1 MGDDAVDSDKDESMD
16 DSDDNDSS
24 PPSSLPRRGKGRSS
38 SVYPVKN
45 VRKTPKKTQISLAS
59 PFPEVEASC
68 KKPPPRID
76 LPEGVLDTGRHLH
89 HGFKWLH
96 ENRRDS
102 KMRTPQDP
110 EYDRRTVHVPPNFLK
125 EQTPAMKQWW
135 GFKSTNM
142 DTVLFFKVGKF
153 YELFHMDAD
162 VGMQE
167 LDLIY
172 MKGEKAHSGFPEIS
186 YGKFAEQLVTKGYR
200 VARVEQTETPE
211 GLKLRNDSAMKG
223 RKDKVVRRELCS
235 VLSRGTRTYCF
246 LDPVCNAPNGAPS
259 SFSPIVAITE
269 RLLPSSPV
277 KTLNQ
282 KEHEE
287 GGGDMEEEVITDDNL
302 AEQIPPAAICV
313 YGVCIVDST
322 TSMFMLGQFEDG
334 KDRNRLR
341 TLLTQYSPAELLYT
355 ESEATCA
362 LSEDTLHLIKSLV
375 PNAQLEALHPK
386 EEFWGTEQTV
396 EELQKGRYF
405 STNMEEW
412 PPILRAATSGRD
424 DSSLCISA
432 LGAATWYLR
441 RALIEHDLLSM
452 GNFTAYIPPD
462 KDITTE
468 ECTSSSAM
476 NTLSTS
482 DSQFMVLDGVAL
494 ANLEVLRNSFDGG
507 SKGSLWNH
515 MNRCKTAF
523 GRRLL
528 HSWITKPL
536 VRREAI
542 DSRLDAVQ
550 LLLGE
555 LSPEAGELRSQ
566 LSKLPDIERLLS
578 RVHSMSSSHRSND
591 HPDSR
596 AIMYECDK
604 YEARKLKDFCLVL
617 DGLEMASKLTKMFE
631 DVDLSSASLLEWC
644 LRNEDADGAFPNLSE
659 PLNWFGEKFDAAKIK
674 CNKTIKPLPGVD
686 PDYDDAKARIV
697 AIETELEAY
706 FQDQRKVLRCSGV
719 QWYQGA
725 KDKWQLEV
733 PENVTVPKDYNIT
746 SKKKGFRRYWTDFIT
761 NQLREIND
769 AEADIERSEKDQMRL
784 MFARFDKY
792 RSKWAKAT
800 ECLAHIDALLS
811 LAEVSS
817 LPEYCRPHMC
827 RYEENNLGSFIELKG
842 ARHPC
847 LVQTFQ
853 GGEFIPNDI
862 GLGSGGDGN
871 KKNYRVLL
879 LTGPNMGGKSTLL
892 RQTCLIAI
900 IAQIGCFVPCESARL
915 TPFDRIFTRIGA
927 SDRILAGQSTF
938 YVELSETASILHH
951 ATARSLVILDEL
963 GRGTSTFDGT
973 AIAHAVVKDLIHP
986 LHCLAMFA
994 THYHS
999 LVKEWEGHSDV
1010 ETGHMGCRVEGI
1022 DDQKVTF
1029 LYKLA
1034 KGPCP
1039 KSFGINVA
1047 SLAQL
1052 PPSILDV
1059 AKHKSQEFEQAMEAR
1074 GLSPPPL
1081 ALENGSKAP
1090 TSSMAT
1096 IEVWKKVLKVL
1107 NAPGISDKDLGKS
1120 ILQYWNEIQSTT

>member
-1 MGDDAVDSDKDESMD
+1 MD
-16 DSDDNDSS
+16 DPDDNDSS
-24 PPSSLPRRGKGRSS
+24 PPSSLSRRGKRRSFS
-38 SVYPVKN
+38 AYPTKN
-45 VRKTPKKTQISLAS
+45 VRNPPPKTQNSLAA
-59 PFPEVEASC
+59 PFPETETLC
-68 KKPPPRID
+68 TKLPPRID

-89 HGFKWLH
+89 HGFKWLN

-102 KMRTPQDP
+102 KMRTPQEP
-110 EYDRRTVHVPPNFLK
+110 GYDRRTLHVPPNFLK

-135 GFKSTNM
+135 EFKSANM

-153 YELFHMDAD
+153 YELFHLDAD

-186 YGKFAEQLVTKGYR
+186 YGKFSDQLVMKGYR

-211 GLKLRNDSAMKG
+211 ALKLRNDSAMKG

-269 RLLPSSPV
+269 RLLPSSPDNI
-277 KTLNQ
+277 LNQ
-282 KEHEE
+282 KAHEE
-287 GGGDMEEEVITDDNL
+287 GGGDMVEVGTDDDL
-302 AEQIPPAAICV
+302 AEQTPPAAVCV

-322 TSMFMLGQFEDG
+322 TGMFMLGQFEDG
-334 KDRNRLR
+334 KDHNRLR

-355 ESEATCA
+355 ESDSTCA
-362 LSEDTLHLIKSLV
+362 LSEGTLHLVKSLV
-375 PNAQLEALHPK
+375 PNAQLEVLHCK

-412 PPILRAATSGRD
+412 PPILRAAVSGGD

-452 GNFTAYIPPD
+452 GNFTAYVPPD
-462 KDITTE
+462 KDSTTE
-468 ECTSSSAM
+468 ECTSSSM
-476 NTLSTS
+476 NALCTPE
-482 DSQFMVLDGVAL
+482 SQFMVLDGVAL

-528 HSWITKPL
+528 YSWITKPL
-536 VRREAI
+536 MRREAI

-604 YEARKLKDFCLVL
+604 YETRKLKDFCLVL
-617 DGLEMASKLTKMFE
+617 NGLETASSLTKLFE
-631 DVDLSSASLLEWC
+631 DVDLSSAPLLEWC
-644 LRNEDADGAFPNLSE
+644 LRNEGAGGAFPNLSE
-659 PLNWFGEKFDAAKIK
+659 PLNWFGEKFDVEKVK
-674 CNKTIKPLPGVD
+674 RSKTIKPLPGMD
-686 PDYDDAKARIV
+686 PGYDDGKARIL
-697 AIETELEAY
+697 AIKTELEAY
-706 FQDQRKVLRCSGV
+706 LQDQRKALRCSGV

-733 PENVTVPKDYNIT
+733 PENVPVPKDYNIT

-761 NQLREIND
+761 NQLREISD
-769 AEADIERSEKDQMRL
+769 AEADIERIEKDQMRL
-784 MFARFDKY
+784 MFERFDKH
-792 RSKWAKAT
+792 RSEWAKAT

-817 LPEYCRPHMC
+817 LPEYSRPHIC
-827 RYEENNLGSFIELKG
+827 RYEENNVGSFIEIKG

-862 GLGSGGDGN
+862 GLGRSGGD
-871 KKNYRVLL
+871 KNYRVLL

-900 IAQIGCFVPCESARL
+900 MAQIGCFVPCESARL

-1010 ETGHMGCRVEGI
+1010 ETGHMGCRVEGV

-1034 KGPCP
+1034 KGACP
-1039 KSFGINVA
+1039 KSFGVNVA
-1047 SLAQL
+1047 RLAQL

-1074 GLSPPPL
+1074 GLSSPPP
-1081 ALENGSKAP
+1081 ALESGSKAC

-1096 IEVWKKVLKVL
+1096 VEVWKKVLTVL
-1107 NAPGISDKDLGKS
+1107 NTPGISDEDLGKS
-1120 ILQYWNEIQSTT
+1120 IMQYWNEAQLTTT